1 MSTVSSRKPSGSST
15 RSRAHSPSDSPGSR
29 NLTTGPTTNM
39 YSAGMTPPNG
49 IKGLNSGWQ
58 VWNANSSSRRNASV
72 SSVASGND
80 LSPSRSDATNYR
92 SNLSDGWATSRPTSG
107 TWDDMGDSAPKMEF
121 SQLDPHLQLNF
132 ARSRQATGTQAAAYA
147 GSRIDDRSKNGRFS
161 PQRYDSIGKD
171 ANNTRFDSGSP
182 TRAYNGY
189 SSQHSTLQGST
200 PNVNFDSLQ
209 SASIAN
215 DELSLAL
222 RGMAVEDEFSIQDR
236 QQASQSLPAS
246 HPRGLP
252 MHQPRGP
259 YSGYAQTDFS
269 PYYSI
274 PSGREYI
281 EYPYS
286 YENYRPAPEPSI
298 YASPA
303 LGNAAPANM
312 YSGVSSPTLHH
323 PNTVADLHRQQVGLF
338 YDYIPGA
345 RPHGSPY
352 FYPHHQPVMYP
363 PSHSPIM
370 NAQMGSPNQGGIID
384 KKRDLQYAMQ
394 QQMNAS
400 NLMYSAIRSSPSP
413 HQGFMSLEYGTQL
426 PMMLPYGHGPLHMY
440 PQGVRGGRRDG
451 DTSAALRSA
460 LLDEFRANK
469 CRKWELRDILGYIV
483 EFSGDQHGSR
493 FIQQKLE
500 TATSEEK
507 QFVFDEIVPENTLQ
521 LIQDVFGNYVIQK
534 LFEHGTQV
542 QKTVLANTMEG
553 HILALSLQMYG
564 CRVVQKAIEFV
575 LPDQQG
581 AIVKELESH
590 VLKCV
595 KDSNGNHV
603 IQKLIERVAPERLA
617 FVNTFRGNVYD
628 LATHPYGC
636 RVLQRCLEHLPDEQ
650 TRPLL
655 DEMHN
660 YTHNLMQ
667 DQFGNYVV
675 QFVIEHGK
683 PHDKILVL
691 DRLKGNMLKMAQ
703 HKFASNVC
711 EKALVCADP
720 DHRRRLLHE
729 IMKPKSDGMTPVVD
743 MMKDQFANYVLQ
755 RALVIAEGE
764 DKDAL
769 YSLVRPQLIAMRRFS
784 NAYNKHLGSIERLLE
799 KYSLPSDH
807 SPSEFVF
814 PEIIR

>member
-1 MSTVSSRKPSGSST
+1 MSAVSSRKPSGSST
-15 RSRAHSPSDSPGSR
+15 RSRAHSPSDSPSNR
-29 NLTTGPTTNM
+29 NLNLGPAGSMYAASMAPTN
-39 YSAGMTPPNG
+39 S

-58 VWNANSSSRRNASV
+58 ASHIVWNANTSSRRNASV
-72 SSVASGND
+72 SSAASGND
-80 LSPSRSDATNYR
+80 LSPSQSDNTNYR
-92 SNLSDGWATSRPTSG
+92 NLSDSWTTSRPTSA

-121 SQLDPHLQLNF
+121 SQLDPHSQLNY
-132 ARSRQATGTQAAAYA
+132 ARSRQATITQAVVYT
-147 GSRIDDRSKNGRFS
+147 GPRVDDRSKNGRFS
-161 PQRYDSIGKD
+161 PQRYDNIGKD
-171 ANNTRFDSGSP
+171 SGNARFNADSP
-182 TRAYNGY
+182 TRGYNSY
-189 SSQHSTLQGST
+189 SGQHSALQGAVPSA
-200 PNVNFDSLQ
+200 NFESLQ
-209 SASIAN
+209 STSVVN
-215 DELSLAL
+215 DELSSAL
-222 RGMAVEDEFSIQDR
+222 RGMAVEDEFSVQSR
-236 QQASQSLPAS
+236 QQASQTLSAS
-246 HPRGLP
+246 HPRAPP

-259 YSGYAQTDFS
+259 YSGYAQTDLVLIIRC
-269 PYYSI
+269 P
-274 PSGREYI
+274 
-281 EYPYS
+281 
-286 YENYRPAPEPSI
+286 
-298 YASPA
+298 
-303 LGNAAPANM
+303 
-312 YSGVSSPTLHH
+312 
-323 PNTVADLHRQQVGLF
+323 GLF

-345 RPHGSPY
+345 RPHGSQY

-363 PSHSPIM
+363 PTHSPII
-370 NAQMGSPNQGGIID
+370 NPQLSSPNQGAIID
-384 KKRDLQYAMQ
+384 KKRDLQYPMQ
-394 QQMNAS
+394 QQINAT
-400 NLMYSAIRSSPSP
+400 NLLYNAIRSSPSP
-413 HQGFMSLEYGTQL
+413 HQAFMNLEYGMQL

-440 PQGVRGGRRDG
+440 PQGIRGGRRDG
-451 DTSAALRSA
+451 DPSSTLRSA

-469 CRKWELRDILGYIV
+469 SKKWELRDIFGYIV

-507 QFVFDEIVPENTLQ
+507 QFVFDEIVPDNALQ

-542 QKTVLANTMEG
+542 QKTILANTMEG
-553 HILALSLQMYG
+553 RLLGLSLQMYG

-581 AIVKELESH
+581 AIVKELDPH

-603 IQKLIERVAPERLA
+603 IQKLVERVSPERLG
-617 FVNTFRGNVYD
+617 FVCMFRGNVYE

-636 RVLQRCLEHLPDEQ
+636 RVLQRCLEHLPEEH

-655 DEMHN
+655 DELHS
-660 YTHNLMQ
+660 YTNSLMQ

-683 PHDKILVL
+683 PSDKILVL

-711 EKALVCADP
+711 EKALVCADSEN
-720 DHRRRLLHE
+720 RRRLLHE
-729 IMKPKSDGMTPVVD
+729 IMTPKPDGVTPVAD

-755 RALVIAEGE
+755 RALIVAEGE

-799 KYSLPSDH
+799 KYPHLPSDH
-807 SPSEFVF
+807 STCEFVSS
-814 PEIIR
+814 EIIR